1 VSLAGNKFD
10 QEKKKV
16 LLLIS
21 DTGGMCP
28 NPERS

>member
-1 VSLAGNKFD
+1 MSLAGNKFD

-21 DTGGMCP
+21 DTGGMWLLC
-28 NPERS
+28 